1 MRGPHVVLVTTR
13 RVPSRLGPDAGP
25 EEVSARRRAAESDAR
40 DEARREGGVGT
51 AAFARALE
59 STALAGEPPEPW
71 GATLAA
77 MRDALRDVG
86 VARIPHLASSRAL
99 DPREEPTSLTHALSA
114 LGARRAVLVGINY
127 AAIGG
132 AARLRAR
139 EDDVRWAHDVV
150 SARGFDDPEGFRVL
164 VDDGHDQGQP
174 TRRNIMRA
182 VRWLVRDARAGDALF
197 FHFSGRVILPRDEE
211 TNARNNADI
220 RTSPDANADVARF
233 ATGGRPDDSSRLR
246 PKSNRDAAALAP
258 CDADVAGHITRGDLR
273 AALIDPL
280 PRGVRLTVVLD
291 CPEGGAGAVD
301 LPFAFEARDAGDDF
315 GAGSGVVETADG
327 PAEVG
332 RTIVVATRANA
343 TTVETMET
351 ARRVAEGVSMFAS
364 IDDEKSSTPPS
375 RRTESK
381 KKAGRREEE
390 KAGEG
395 EGEKASEGEEEAG
408 EGEGEAPPRRRDRRT
423 PSEDAAGG
431 CCAVS

>member
-1 MRGPHVVLVTTR
+1 MG
-13 RVPSRLGPDAGP
+13 
-25 EEVSARRRAAESDAR
+25 ARRRFR
-40 DEARREGGVGT
+40 
-51 AAFARALE
+51 
-59 STALAGEPPEPW
+59 
-71 GATLAA
+71 
-77 MRDALRDVG
+77 
-86 VARIPHLASSRAL
+86 ARIRRPRGIPASSSTTDTTEAN
-99 DPREEPTSLTHALSA
+99 PQTKH
-114 LGARRAVLVGINY
+114 
-127 AAIGG
+127 
-132 AARLRAR
+132 
-139 EDDVRWAHDVV
+139 H
-150 SARGFDDPEGFRVL
+150 
-164 VDDGHDQGQP
+164 
-174 TRRNIMRA
+174 RA

-197 FHFSGRVILPRDEE
+197 FHFSGRAILPRDEE

-233 ATGGRPDDSSRLR
+233 ATGDRPDDSSRLR

-273 AALIDPL
+273 AALVDPL

-315 GAGSGVVETADG
+315 GAGSSGVETADG

-395 EGEKASEGEEEAG
+395 EGEKASEGEGEAG
-408 EGEGEAPPRRRDRRT
+408 EGDGEAPPRRRDRRT
-423 PSEDAAGG
+423 PREDAAGG
-431 CCAVS
+431 VAPCRDAIGPQ